1 MRLPLSPLPHKWW
14 GRLDSNQQLPGFS
27 VQLVNCCM
35 GLGRGWRTRTANF
48 FLVRETR
55 SQLRQSSI
63 NLASISM
70 SVTHRQKHGY
80 ILYQLNTYVMYYSLA
95 LLCFISS
102 SIGISFRQLR
112 RNTTATLPHLVATA
126 ISGGFRSF
134 YKYYIRIYVRSQMVS
149 HPRFELGKSRTL
161 IWRVCQFRQW
171 DKIGRPRIELE
182 YLGPQ
187 PSVLPLNYRPHSR

>member
-14 GRLDSNQQLPGFS
+14 GRLDSNQQFPGFP
-27 VQLVNCCM
+27 VQFVNCCV

-63 NLASISM
+63 SP
-70 SVTHRQKHGY
+70 Y
-80 ILYQLNTYVMYYSLA
+80 
-95 LLCFISS
+95 
-102 SIGISFRQLR
+102 
-112 RNTTATLPHLVATA
+112 
-126 ISGGFRSF
+126 

-171 DKIGRPRIELE
+171 DKRWIERNWTFVIRATTWCSSIELLPTYWRPRIIHHGIAIYNHKQFYILLYKLYE
-182 YLGPQ
+182 YY
-187 PSVLPLNYRPHSR
+187 PLH

>member
-1 MRLPLSPLPHKWW
+1 MRLLTCATAPYWR
-14 GRLDSNQQLPGFS
+14 GGLDLHQHFPGFT
-27 VQLVNCCM
+27 VHFVNCCM
-35 GLGRGWRTRTANF
+35 GLGRGYRIRTDNF

-149 HPRFELGKSRTL
+149 HPRFELGETRTL
-161 IWRVCQFRQW
+161 I
-171 DKIGRPRIELE
+171 
-182 YLGPQ
+182 
-187 PSVLPLNYRPHSR
+187 